1 MSREKNNANWP
12 NVVIMGGG
20 TGLSVIL
27 NELKHK
33 KVNITAIVGVTDDGG
48 SSGKLRKA
56 AEQVPPGDIRNCIS
70 ALSELPEDNKAIFQ
84 HRFSNEA
91 SELDEHSLG
100 NLIISA
106 MSEHF
111 GNYYTAIQKLS
122 DWMQIKGTVLPSAE
136 IPLTLCATFEDGTTV
151 EGETN
156 ITSKGKKIEKVTVKP
171 SKNSDEINPGVH
183 VIESI
188 EQADIIVVGPGSLY
202 TSILPNLLIDE
213 VKDAVVNVSA
223 EVMYICNIMT
233 QKGETEGF
241 SDVDHVDVLNA
252 HVGQPFVDTVLVNNG
267 EVPEASYHHP
277 SQDENL
283 GQVRHD
289 FQGMSAKVPRIISD
303 DFLNLVDGKVYHNA
317 IRVAN
322 EIEVAAMNGYRQKRK
337 NRII

>member
-1 MSREKNNANWP
+1 MNQENNNANWP

-27 NELKHK
+27 NELKYK
-33 KVNITAIVGVTDDGG
+33 KLNITAIVGVTDDGG

-56 AEQVPPGDIRNCIS
+56 VEQVPPGDIRNCIS

-84 HRFSNEA
+84 HRFSNQS

-100 NLIISA
+100 NLIIAA

-136 IPLTLCATFEDGTTV
+136 IPLTLCATFEDGTTA

-171 SKNSDEINPGVH
+171 SKNSDEIKPGEN
-183 VIESI
+183 VIEAI
-188 EQADIIVVGPGSLY
+188 EQADIIVIGPGSLY
-202 TSILPNLLIDE
+202 TSILPNLLIED
-213 VKDAVVNVSA
+213 VRDAVVNARA

-233 QKGETEGF
+233 QKGETEGL
-241 SDVDHVDVLNA
+241 SDADHIDVLNA
-252 HVGQPFVDTVLVNNG
+252 HVGQSFVDTVLVNNG

-283 GQVRHD
+283 AQVRHN
-289 FQGMSAKVPRIISD
+289 FQDLSAKVPKVISD
-303 DFLNLVDGKVYHNA
+303 NFLDLVDGKVYHNA
-317 IRVAN
+317 IRVAP
-322 EIEVAAMNGYRQKRK
+322 EIEMAAMNGYRQERK
-337 NRII
+337 KRII